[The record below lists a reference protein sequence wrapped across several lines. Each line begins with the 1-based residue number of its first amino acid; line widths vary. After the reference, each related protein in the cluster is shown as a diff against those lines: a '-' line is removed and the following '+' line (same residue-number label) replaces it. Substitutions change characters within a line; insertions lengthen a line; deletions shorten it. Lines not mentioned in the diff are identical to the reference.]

1 VKLALS
7 EDLCK
12 KTRGGFFMANQTIPF
27 TVDHVGSFLRPQAI
41 HDARRAVETGTLSAA
56 ELRKIEDEAIID
68 LVVQQ
73 KKNGLK
79 GITDGEFRRGFW
91 HIDFLENLNGVEG
104 YIPEAG
110 YNQIFKGKAAPSY
123 NIRVTGPITFN
134 QNHPFLTDFQFL
146 KEVVGTDGEHI
157 AKATIPSP
165 TMILRQEILAN
176 DGSSQIQAIYPN
188 LADFYADLATTYQ
201 AAIQAF
207 YDLGCRYLQF
217 DDTNWA
223 FLADATKRKDLL
235 EKGINPDEI
244 ANICRDIINQS
255 LSNKPEDLTITTHI
269 CRGNHASSWLFSG
282 GYEPIAEALF
292 ATNYDGFFL
301 EYDSDRSGDF
311 SPLRYWHNPASKV
324 VLGLV
329 TSKYPEL
336 ENPQAIEARVKEAT
350 EYIPLE
356 NLSISP
362 QCGFASTEEGNHLTE
377 AEQWAKIQL
386 LQTVADNIW
395 R

>member
-1 VKLALS
+1 MT
-7 EDLCK
+7 K
-12 KTRGGFFMANQTIPF
+12 KIPF

-41 HDARRAVETGTLSAA
+41 HEARKEVAAGTLSPA
-56 ELRKIEDEAIID
+56 ELRKIEDAAILD
-68 LVVQQ
+68 LVEKQ
-73 KKNGLK
+73 KKAGLK

-110 YNQIFKGKAAPSY
+110 YNQKFSGKAAPSY
-123 NIRVTGPITFN
+123 NIRVTGPISFN
-134 QNHPFLTDFQFL
+134 QEHPFLADFSFL
-146 KEVVGTDGEHI
+146 KEAVEKNDDAL

-165 TMILRQEILAN
+165 TMILRQELLAN
-176 DGSSQIQAIYPN
+176 DGSSKIHEIYPDLN
-188 LADFYADLATTYQ
+188 DFYDDLAQTYQ

-223 FLADATKRKDLL
+223 FLADANKREDLL
-235 EKGINPDEI
+235 EKGIDPTDI
-244 ANICRDIINQS
+244 AKICTKIINQA
-255 LSNKPEDLTITTHI
+255 LANKPADITITTHI

-282 GYEPIAEALF
+282 GYEPIAEELF

-301 EYDSDRSGDF
+301 EYDSERSGDF
-311 SPLRYWHNPASKV
+311 SPLRHWKNNDSKI

-329 TSKYPEL
+329 TSKFPEL
-336 ENPQAIEARVKEAT
+336 EDPKAIEARIHEAT
-350 EYIPLE
+350 EFVPLE

-362 QCGFASTEEGNHLTE
+362 QCGFASTEEGNRLTE
-377 AEQWAKIQL
+377 AQQWAKINL
-386 LQTVADNIW
+386 LQTIAKDIW
-395 R
+395 D